1 MFSRNKKKN
10 KRPPLDNRARIIR
23 LCAVTGIVVLAV
35 AMVGLAADQ
44 KRKQEA
50 IDASNSFNLLNQQ
63 VTIKAQLPDGL
74 SPFESNEGNK
84 KIETKKYSGEKST
97 TWGSDN
103 YSKYVNWTNAAL
115 DEKGVFSYT
124 KNSNNL
130 ARFGN
135 LKINGKIK
143 EINRL
148 GWSINTFLANKPIN
162 NSDGIRVDFLNQWK
176 NFYDKYYIHLA
187 WSYPETGFQQGW
199 YEEWDKNKP
208 TTGPH
213 VETDIGN
220 WFVRSQDFLD
230 VDLVT
235 GKGNKNGVPALNS
248 PRTRY
253 GQGNFGS
260 IGEVNWEDFYN
271 GSFKITA
278 VMEEP
283 ESSKHYYSDGT
294 VRQGNNYVNND
305 SNIKVSGPLGDLNK
319 EPIRWKELPFM
330 EKINSEHQKTIQE
343 LKEKNPGRKIVG
355 KLKSLLLWIPY
366 RPWFTSATE
375 QNWIDLEWV
384 GIAVREAT
392 IDYYIENDTVEIA
405 TKLANAMRNH
415 FPSQIKLV
423 VDDGANKNNAGIKLN
438 DPLEIA
444 PGGESAKTK
453 FEKLMKQQW
462 ASFIQNSNIAPEINK
477 PHINAD
483 FLANPVKSD
492 RFDLWLTI
500 HPNGGVRMGKLVAEN
515 IAVTFENSELYNN
528 WMASKNAAS
537 RVKIEPGK
545 TVKWENNQ
553 FLFTDDEPFKVEEP
567 NPNNRFGGTWLY
579 HSNLTINFSALAPE
593 NEVIFVNE
601 QPVDVEDLH
610 FKLRLIDNII
620 TDPNTGKE
628 ERKNEYVI
636 KIVIYNQDSNGVNT
650 SIKTDF
656 SFKIMIEAIAND
668 FPISYF
674 GWNPE
679 KNPDQKDLIT
689 EFILDPV
696 TGEPIKDENGAPIPN
711 PKYDPLIDPATGVKK
726 ELVWVNKKTSDA
738 NFNRLK
744 FLPDPKDKFNQN
756 AYRPAGNGIGQ
767 IDPETNFGFIAEA
780 FVIPKGINIT
790 DQGIFTGN
798 GGDPL
803 LNKAIVE
810 IGKKEISQWS
820 NVAYGNE
827 NTYLSKSGVYLF
839 TDDVRGSLST
849 IKLVGY
855 GVDAKKPQLF
865 TDVFVD
871 NSDFGWMS
879 LWDSYQGLHLLKYLT
894 QILKMEEKAAK
905 ELSYPQISNFWKQYV
920 SWAFLNDIP
929 KDMIYPVIDVG
940 KVTEYTKTVN
950 RNDFNPS
957 SQIRQSWLGEFENK
971 DKIDVSAKVIGPTTV
986 ELRFSVINVN
996 VGGYLP
1002 EPKIMNVP
1010 VRFKDTVDPV
1020 HNGTKLKL
1028 NIDENYIIETI
1039 KKTRTEDFQGQT
1051 GLKIMDI
1058 FKPSLVLKENQ
1069 DKIGYDALIENN
1081 KIKFIFSPLE
1091 QDKYWLAAEDQERY
1105 FENNLIPTGQGIT
1118 NIFEHFGPSEFN
1130 LKGRRLTIND
1140 IKTAFSKFVLKN
1152 MLEKYVLDVDY
1163 EIVWPSDEQLQSLT
1177 TMSSIYDQDKPFQF
1191 IKLQVK
1197 ENRPNPEYYGIKQ
1210 IQVFNAGDLSK
1221 PQIDDLSQLRL
1232 KDLIYKFNN
1241 PFELKEAIIKDLNE
1255 QLDAYDLE
1263 LDLNVYIVDFDQVVQ
1278 SLFITTGTRSVNLIL
1293 KSDYEYL
1300 QNYATV
1306 RVTNTTNQ
1314 AINFDL
1320 SQIVIPPLEF
1330 QLTKQQEIS
1339 KQILDHLNLHLYN
1352 KFGLSTQEID
1362 VFYQDGNDKLAL
1374 DSFAFLRSLVAKNPP
1389 EWTIIKEIKVVGKID
1404 NLKNS
1409 THFNITNRSGD
1420 QPYDPDTDDSWK
1432 PPAGNPGSNNFWN
1445 KNGSSILGGIF
1456 GSLGTM
1462 GAIFGGVMCFK
1473 YFYRQ
1478 QSKSI
1483 K

>member
-10 KRPPLDNRARIIR
+10 KRPLDNRARVIR

-50 IDASNSFNLLNQQ
+50 IGTSNSFNLLNQQ
-63 VTIKAQLPDGL
+63 VTTKAQLPDGL
-74 SPFESNEGNK
+74 YPFESNEANK
-84 KIETKKYSGEKST
+84 FLFKETYAANQSNGGGDGT
-97 TWGSDN
+97 NWDRADR
-103 YSKYVNWTNAAL
+103 WTNAA
-115 DEKGVFSYT
+115 
-124 KNSNNL
+124 KNSNQVYQYLSNGYIK
-130 ARFGN
+130 FGN
-135 LKINGKIK
+135 LTENKKVKMIEK
-143 EINRL
+143 L
-148 GWSINTFLANKPIN
+148 GWSITTFFPNSANQK
-162 NSDGIRVDFLNQWK
+162 GVQVDFLNAW
-176 NFYDKYYIHLA
+176 NGFADDYYRDWDATWNPQTA
-187 WSYPETGFQQGW
+187 WQQGQYIATKQTAHMEADLPYNHW
-199 YEEWDKNKP
+199 R
-208 TTGPH
+208 T
-213 VETDIGN
+213 
-220 WFVRSQDFLD
+220 QDFLD
-230 VDLVT
+230 VDLIT
-235 GKGNKNGVPALNS
+235 GRGNKNGVSAQNLPK
-248 PRTRY
+248 TRY
-253 GQGNFGS
+253 GQGNFGAL
-260 IGEVNWEDFYN
+260 GEVNWDDFYN
-271 GSFKITA
+271 SSFQIMA
-278 VMEEP
+278 VMEEST
-283 ESSKHYYSDGT
+283 SSKHYYSDGT
-294 VRQGNNYVNND
+294 IRDGNNYLPNKSNLALPSPLDGKKIVNW
-305 SNIKVSGPLGDLNK
+305 SA
-319 EPIRWKELPFM
+319 LPFM
-330 EKINSEHQKTIQE
+330 DQINEQYKKKIEE
-343 LKEKNPGRKIVG
+343 LSRKNPGRKIIG
-355 KLKSLLLWIPY
+355 KLSSLLLWIPY
-366 RPWFTSATE
+366 EPIKTSWS
-375 QNWIDLEWV
+375 QPNWINFKSL
-384 GIAVREAT
+384 GITIREAT

-444 PGGESAKTK
+444 PGGESSKTK
-453 FEKLMKQQW
+453 FEKLMKEQW
-462 ASFIQNSNIAPEINK
+462 ASFIKNSNIAPEINK

-500 HPNGGVRMGKLVAEN
+500 HPDGGVRMGKLVAEN

-620 TDPNTGKE
+620 TDPNTGKD
-628 ERKNEYVI
+628 ERKNKYEI

-696 TGEPIKDENGAPIPN
+696 TGEPIRDENGAPIPN

-744 FLPDPKDKFNQN
+744 FLPDPKDKFDQN

-803 LNKAIVE
+803 LNKGIVE

-905 ELSYPQISNFWKQYV
+905 ELNYPQISNFWKQYV

-929 KDMIYPVIDVG
+929 KDMIYPVIDAG
-940 KVTEYTKTVN
+940 KVNEYTKTVN

-996 VGGYLP
+996 VGGYMP
-1002 EPKIMNVP
+1002 EPKTMNVP
-1010 VRFKDTVDPV
+1010 VRFKDTVDPS
-1020 HNGTKLKL
+1020 HNGTKLNL

-1039 KKTRTEDFQGQT
+1039 KKTRTEDFQGKT

-1081 KIKFIFSPLE
+1081 KIKFIFSPLDK
-1091 QDKYWLAAEDQERY
+1091 DKYWLAAEDQKRY

-1130 LKGRRLTIND
+1130 LKGRKLTIND

-1330 QLTKQQEIS
+1330 QLTKQEEIS

-1409 THFNITNRSGD
+1409 TQFNITNRSGD

-1462 GAIFGGVMCFK
+1462 GALFGGVMCFK
-1473 YFYRQ
+1473 YFYKQ